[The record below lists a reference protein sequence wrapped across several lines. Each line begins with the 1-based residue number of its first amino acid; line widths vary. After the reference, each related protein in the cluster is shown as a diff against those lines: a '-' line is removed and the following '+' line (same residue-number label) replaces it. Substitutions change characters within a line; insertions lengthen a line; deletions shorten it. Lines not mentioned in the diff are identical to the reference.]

1 MITNVLNMLRMSN
14 HYGISE
20 NVEIA
25 KGKYKIPT
33 TVKEVFNQAIR
44 ERKLKIAARNGRV

>member
-1 MITNVLNMLRMSN
+1 MSH

-44 ERKLKIAARNGRV
+44 ERKMKKALKNGRV

>member
-1 MITNVLNMLRMSN
+1 MISNVLNMLRLGN
-14 HYGISE
+14 HYGLSE
-20 NVEIA
+20 NIEIA

-44 ERKLKIAARNGRV
+44 ERKMKKALKDGRV